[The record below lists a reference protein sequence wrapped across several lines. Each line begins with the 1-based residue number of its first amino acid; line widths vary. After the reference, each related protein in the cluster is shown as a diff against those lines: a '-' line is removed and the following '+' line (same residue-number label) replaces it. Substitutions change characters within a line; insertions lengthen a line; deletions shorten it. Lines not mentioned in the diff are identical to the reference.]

1 MNFNL
6 LDANCNYPSA
16 LTGQL
21 GAIASPTWIAAAQ
34 EDPTLDQ
41 QPVGTGPFVFESRVQ
56 DSVTRF
62 VKNPNYWGGD
72 VYLDAVEF
80 YPVTDGDVRTSLLL
94 EGELDAQ
101 ATTNVESI
109 ATLAEV
115 DSITQVL
122 DDTGDESFLMLNSA
136 QPPFNDIR
144 ARQAI
149 THATLVIITTH

>member
-1 MNFNL
+1 MNQE
-6 LDANCNYPSA
+6 CK
-16 LTGQL
+16 TQ
-21 GAIASPTWIAAAQ
+21 SP
-34 EDPTLDQ
+34 
-41 QPVGTGPFVFESRVQ
+41 VC
-56 DSVTRF
+56 
-62 VKNPNYWGGD
+62 KNPNYWGGD
-72 VYLDAVEF
+72 VYLDAIEF

-109 ATLAEV
+109 ATLAEI

-149 THATLVIITTH
+149 TTLPLVIITTH